1 MCDADLRTTRG
12 SLPVALPPGQLRPY
26 YARVLVSYRHRGN
39 VGAALRPESIGPNA
53 GRIPPA
59 VEVAHRG
66 ARSLDQQRSQVVIA
80 ALGDREH
87 DRAPTAR
94 IVTRSP
100 KSANRMISAASHS
113 SCEPT
118 NAPTIRHE
126 KTKYTGI
133 LQIFSILSKP
143 QLCER

>member
-87 DRAPTAR
+87 DRAPT
-94 IVTRSP
+94 TRRRNIQVFSRFSP
-100 KSANRMISAASHS
+100 FCPSHNSAKDEAA
-113 SCEPT
+113 
-118 NAPTIRHE
+118 
-126 KTKYTGI
+126 K
-133 LQIFSILSKP
+133 
-143 QLCER
+143 